1 MPPSFFSFSR
11 LLLGL
16 RPHSFLLLLLL
27 LLLLPPAAL
36 LGAIQVWD
44 SEERASA
51 ARLAARVESELVEVA
66 GLLER
71 REGAVQDPARGSQ
84 PDFAPALVRAI
95 VKQRPWRETRGE
107 LEGFERFLPQASA
120 GRLSE
125 YEAAQNILDEIRVEA
140 GAVEAVPT
148 DRLLQ
153 RARWHSSRALG
164 WEGDRVFGRAGLRH
178 LGALWFAREALRR
191 SSSPRDRIEA
201 AYIVGK
207 ALRALWGRTPVLK
220 EIAALESDSIWSTRA
235 HSLQRWSEI
244 E

>member
-1 MPPSFFSFSR
+1 MPPSFFLSSR

-16 RPHSFLLLLLL
+16 RPHSFLLLL

-51 ARLAARVESELVEVA
+51 AHLAARVESELVEVA

-71 REGAVQDPARGSQ
+71 REGAVQDPVRGSQ

-95 VKQRPWRETRGE
+95 VKQRPWREIRGE

-125 YEAAQNILDEIRVEA
+125 YEAAQNILDEI
-140 GAVEAVPT
+140 T
-148 DRLLQ
+148 DL
-153 RARWHSSRALG
+153 
-164 WEGDRVFGRAGLRH
+164 
-178 LGALWFAREALRR
+178 
-191 SSSPRDRIEA
+191 
-201 AYIVGK
+201 Y
-207 ALRALWGRTPVLK
+207 LK
-220 EIAALESDSIWSTRA
+220 TIYKLKF
-235 HSLQRWSEI
+235 LK
-244 E
+244 